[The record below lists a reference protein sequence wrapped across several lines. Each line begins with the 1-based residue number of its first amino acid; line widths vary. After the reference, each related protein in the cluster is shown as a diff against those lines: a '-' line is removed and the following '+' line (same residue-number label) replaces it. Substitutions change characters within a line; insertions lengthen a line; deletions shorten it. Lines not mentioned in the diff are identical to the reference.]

1 MESAKKEICNNE
13 SLNNIKEELKVPSQ
27 IKNIL
32 KNDEISF
39 EDENEYK
46 RIKEEL
52 EKYKKEQEKEVEDL
66 EKELAQLKEEN
77 AKYNNVVINDGN
89 NNILLDENTIETLK
103 KDIIKEIEPKLNE
116 EFKSMKISIKENL
129 NSFDKENKTIIDT
142 NYKNINSKIENL
154 KKEIEEKYL
163 KNKNLIESQ
172 NQINKNLSPDKNAQ
186 EIKDKKDEKKRV
198 GMKNHNK
205 NQINNIHSFNN
216 KKSDN
221 NTQVK
226 NNNNYPQNILGV
238 NLQSEK
244 EKAVGLKENN
254 TYYNFIQGNQNKKNE
269 TNNDTNLFNLFNNIF
284 FKNKEQTS
292 VNGEIIKTKY
302 IDKINEI
309 FLKYKKEK
317 KEILLINY
325 FDNFIKTC
333 VVNIFK
339 RKDLVPK
346 IIENVRS
353 NIETLLVYFGLERYK
368 YQRYYY
374 PELLKKEN
382 IKNRKK
388 SVEAAGKF
396 RKIFN
401 VGKHIINDEQLLI
414 KLDENDNDINKVFQ
428 QMYG

>member
-32 KNDEISF
+32 KNDEIFF

-77 AKYNNVVINDGN
+77 AKYNNVIINDGN

-186 EIKDKKDEKKRV
+186 EIKDKKDEKDRV
-198 GMKNHNK
+198 RIKNHNK

-244 EKAVGLKENN
+244 GVCLKENN

-269 TNNDTNLFNLFNNIF
+269 TNNDTNLLNLFNNIF

-292 VNGEIIKTKY
+292 VNGEIINKKY

-339 RKDLVPK
+339 RKDLEPK

-401 VGKHIINDEQLLI
+401 IGKHIINEEQLLI

>member
-77 AKYNNVVINDGN
+77 AKYNNVIINDGN

-142 NYKNINSKIENL
+142 NYKNINTTIENL

-186 EIKDKKDEKKRV
+186 EIKDKKDEKKRD

-205 NQINNIHSFNN
+205 NQINNIFSFNN

-226 NNNNYPQNILGV
+226 SNNNYPQNILGV
-238 NLQSEK
+238 NLQS

-284 FKNKEQTS
+284 FKNKEQNS

-346 IIENVRS
+346 IIENVKS
-353 NIETLLVYFGLERYK
+353 NIETLSVYFGLERYK

-401 VGKHIINDEQLLI
+401 IGKHIINDEQLLI
-414 KLDENDNDINKVFQ
+414 RLDENDNDINKVFQ

>member
-1 MESAKKEICNNE
+1 MESAKKEIRNNE

-77 AKYNNVVINDGN
+77 AKYNNVIINDGN

-186 EIKDKKDEKKRV
+186 EIKDKTDEKKRV
-198 GMKNHNK
+198 GMKNHN
-205 NQINNIHSFNN
+205 
-216 KKSDN
+216 
-221 NTQVK
+221 
-226 NNNNYPQNILGV
+226 L
-238 NLQSEK
+238 
-244 EKAVGLKENN
+244 
-254 TYYNFIQGNQNKKNE
+254 
-269 TNNDTNLFNLFNNIF
+269 LFYL
-284 FKNKEQTS
+284 
-292 VNGEIIKTKY
+292 
-302 IDKINEI
+302 
-309 FLKYKKEK
+309 
-317 KEILLINY
+317 
-325 FDNFIKTC
+325 
-333 VVNIFK
+333 
-339 RKDLVPK
+339 
-346 IIENVRS
+346 
-353 NIETLLVYFGLERYK
+353 
-368 YQRYYY
+368 
-374 PELLKKEN
+374 
-382 IKNRKK
+382 
-388 SVEAAGKF
+388 
-396 RKIFN
+396 
-401 VGKHIINDEQLLI
+401 
-414 KLDENDNDINKVFQ
+414 
-428 QMYG
+428 

>member
-77 AKYNNVVINDGN
+77 AKYNNVIINDGN

-116 EFKSMKISIKENL
+116 EFKNMKISIKENL

-186 EIKDKKDEKKRV
+186 EIKDKTDEKKRV

-292 VNGEIIKTKY
+292 VNGEIINKKY

-346 IIENVRS
+346 IIENVKS

-374 PELLKKEN
+374 PELLKNEN

-401 VGKHIINDEQLLI
+401 IGKHIINDEQLLI
-414 KLDENDNDINKVFQ
+414 RLDENDNDINKVFQ